1 MKNFRTF
8 WKVINKRFKKNF
20 LILLF
25 LMLLGAVF
33 ETLGV
38 TLIIPVILA
47 IVSDEIVIPLVLN
60 NLFPFLSSSSNETL
74 LTYSI
79 LVFICFFFIKS
90 IFLFYLVFFQSNFVY
105 SLQQNIS
112 TRLYK
117 AYIDQPYSFHLRKN
131 SGDII
136 SNTITESMQF
146 ALGYASPLTMIL
158 TDIFIVSGIFM
169 LLVIIEP
176 IGAFSVSFIFITGS
190 LLLYSFSK
198 RRSELWGQK
207 RQDHE
212 AKRIR
217 TAQQGIGGIKD
228 IKVYGLEKFF
238 SEEYSK
244 NTLISLNSGRKQ
256 TILQGLPKIYF
267 EMLTVLSLSGLIF
280 FFVLLSSS
288 STELVTI
295 LGIYAMAAFK
305 LLPSI
310 SRLTTNFQA
319 LKFGVPVIKI
329 IENELNLESKQK
341 YKIGKEKI
349 IFKKD
354 IILKSI
360 FYSYKGSKY
369 EAIKNINISI
379 QEGKSIGFVGESG
392 AGKSTLIDLILGL
405 LIPSKGSILIDGK
418 KLDINNLKS
427 WQQNI
432 GYVSQSA
439 YLLDDS
445 LKKNIAFGLPEKE
458 IDEMKIK
465 KAVSLSQL
473 NDLVSSL
480 PNGLE
485 SFIGESG
492 VRISGGQRQRIS
504 IARALYNDPSILIL
518 DEATSSLDH
527 ETEKE
532 VMNAVDNLKGN
543 KTIIIIAH
551 RHSTVKN
558 CDFLYRLEKGEI
570 ISQGKPEELID

>member
-445 LKKNIAFGLPEKE
+445 LKKNIAFGLPENE

>member
-47 IVSDEIVIPLVLN
+47 ILSDEIVIPLVLN

-280 FFVLLSSS
+280 FFVLSSSS

-310 SRLTTNFQA
+310 SRLTSNFQA

-445 LKKNIAFGLPEKE
+445 LKKNIAFGLPENE

-504 IARALYNDPSILIL
+504 IARALYNDPSILVL

>member
-310 SRLTTNFQA
+310 SRLTSNFQA

-418 KLDINNLKS
+418 KLNINNLKS

-445 LKKNIAFGLPEKE
+445 LKKNIAFGLPEDE

>member
-310 SRLTTNFQA
+310 SRLTSNFQA

-329 IENELNLESKQK
+329 IENELNLEPKQK

-445 LKKNIAFGLPEKE
+445 LKKNIAFGLPEDE

>member
-310 SRLTTNFQA
+310 SRLTSNFQA

-445 LKKNIAFGLPEKE
+445 LKKNIAFGLPEDE